1 MAYRRGNDDSP
12 SVKVVTQS
20 GQAMMKDCM
29 NIPDPKNTPNPVV
42 LNHRELEQVAGA
54 ALLVAHRL
62 METGSRAEVVH
73 ESCSLVAR
81 GLGCEHVNLR
91 SGYASLEIT
100 LDSGMNTITRMIEVG
115 TLGVNY
121 RLNHAIRDLVRRF
134 REGSG
139 TPAAAVAE
147 MTRLERD
154 TPRQP
159 PWVVALWVGIACAS
173 FGRLLGID
181 WAAFIPVLTAGAVGQ
196 AGRHLLVR
204 RGTNVFVVAAGIA
217 FLSSTLGG
225 LGARWAASTTVN
237 LAMNAS
243 VLLLVPGVPAVNA
256 QSDIME
262 GHPELGGARAIF
274 VIMLLMF
281 IAIGVLIAH
290 GIVGAP
296 S

>member
-1 MAYRRGNDDSP
+1 LANRIGPSDKMAS
-12 SVKVVTQS
+12 QS
-20 GQAMMKDCM
+20 GHAMIKDWI
-29 NIPDPKNTPNPVV
+29 NIPATLTSHDAVV
-42 LNHRELEQVAGA
+42 LNHQELEQIAEA
-54 ALLVAHRL
+54 ALLVARRL

-73 ESCSLVAR
+73 EACALVAR
-81 GLGCEHVNLR
+81 GLGCDQVNLR

-100 LDSGMNTITRMIEVG
+100 LDSGTNTITRMIEVG
-115 TLGVNY
+115 PLGVNY
-121 RLNHAIRDLVRRF
+121 RLNHAIRKVVRRF
-134 REGSG
+134 RESSC
-139 TPAAAVAE
+139 TPAETVAE
-147 MTRLERD
+147 MTRLERE

-181 WAAFIPVLTAGAVGQ
+181 WAAFIPVLAAGALGQ
-196 AGRHLLVR
+196 AGRHILLR
-204 RGTNVFVVAAGIA
+204 RGTNTFVVAAGIA

-243 VLLLVPGVPAVNA
+243 VLLLVPGVPAVNS

-262 GHPELGGARAIF
+262 GHPAMGSARAIF
-274 VIMLLMF
+274 VIMLLIF

-290 GIVGAP
+290 VIVGAP

>member
-1 MAYRRGNDDSP
+1 
-12 SVKVVTQS
+12 
-20 GQAMMKDCM
+20 MMITEGIR
-29 NIPDPKNTPNPVV
+29 IPDPMHAPDSVA
-42 LNHRELEQVAGA
+42 LNHLELEQIAGA
-54 ALLVAHRL
+54 ALLVARRL

-73 ESCSLVAR
+73 EGCSLVAR

-100 LDSGMNTITRMIEVG
+100 LDSGLNTITRMIEVG
-115 TLGVNY
+115 PLGVNY
-121 RLNHAIRDLVRRF
+121 RLNHAIRDMVRRF
-134 REGSG
+134 QESSC
-139 TPAAAVAE
+139 TPAETVAE

-154 TPRQP
+154 TPRQR
-159 PWVVALWVGIACAS
+159 PWLVALWVGVACAS
-173 FGRLLGID
+173 FGRLLGTD
-181 WAAFIPVLTAGAVGQ
+181 WAAFIPVLAAGTLGQ
-196 AGRHLLVR
+196 AGRHVLLR
-204 RGTNVFVVAAGIA
+204 RGTNAFVVAAGIA

-262 GHPELGGARAIF
+262 GHPAMGGARAIF
-274 VIMLLMF
+274 VIMLLIF

-290 GIVGAP
+290 VFVGAP